1 MWDALYALGR
11 VAVPVMYV
19 LAGFGKLMNPAG
31 VTAMIAGK
39 GLPMAQMLAVGTG
52 VFELVAGLMLA
63 IGFKTRWAALALFV
77 FTAVATYLFHPFW
90 MLEGAARMAQQT
102 AALKNLTAMGA
113 LLMLAAAGPG
123 RFSVDGRP

>member
-11 VAVPVMYV
+11 VALPVMYIV
-19 LAGFGKLMNPAG
+19 EGFGKLMNPAG
-31 VTAMIAGK
+31 AAAMFAKK

-52 VFELVAGLMLA
+52 VFELVAGLMLV
-63 IGFKTRWAALALFV
+63 IGFKTRWAALALCV
-77 FTAVATYLFHPFW
+77 FTAFATYLFHPFW
-90 MLEGAARMAQQT
+90 SLAGAARVAQQT
-102 AALKNLTAMGA
+102 AALENLAAMGA